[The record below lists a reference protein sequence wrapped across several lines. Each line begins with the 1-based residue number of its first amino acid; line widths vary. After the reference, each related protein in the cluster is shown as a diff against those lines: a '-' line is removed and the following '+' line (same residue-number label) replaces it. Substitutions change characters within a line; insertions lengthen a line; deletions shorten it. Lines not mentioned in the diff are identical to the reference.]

1 MTINKFV
8 TVLSR
13 DLNYSH
19 YLIKQL
25 KNIDIFNLET
35 FGVVSDI
42 DRILSTHSEIII
54 LDFNVI
60 FTMSNEEQQIMNLLK
75 TKFIIINIPVGLIC
89 EELMKRNQLRA
100 VVTIGTPISELS
112 NVILKVVNGGIY
124 FPVEWIEK
132 MVERYR
138 ELSLSY
144 DSNIQYLTHREKQ
157 ILKKLA
163 EGNSN
168 QSIADKLFITEST
181 VKTHVHKIYQ
191 KLGVHNRNEAVLF
204 ANQN

>member
-1 MTINKFV
+1 MTVNQFA

-13 DLNYSH
+13 DVNYSQS
-19 YLIKQL
+19 LINEL
-25 KNIDIFNLET
+25 RNIDIFDLET
-35 FGVVSDI
+35 FGIASDI
-42 DRILSTHSEIII
+42 DRIFCIHSEILI
-54 LDFNVI
+54 LDFNVL
-60 FTMSNEEQQIMNLLK
+60 FTMSSEEQ
-75 TKFIIINIPVGLIC
+75 KFISLIKQKLIVVNVPTGLIC
-89 EELMKRNQLRA
+89 EELMRRRQLRA
-100 VVTIGTPISELS
+100 VVNNGTSISQLS
-112 NVILKVVNGGIY
+112 GVILRVGNGGMW
-124 FPVEWIEK
+124 FPIEWIEK
-132 MVERYR
+132 MVDRYR

-144 DSNIQYLTHREKQ
+144 DNSIQYLTHREKQ

>member
-42 DRILSTHSEIII
+42 DRMLSTHSEIII

-60 FTMSNEEQQIMNLLK
+60 FTMSNEEQKIMNLLK
-75 TKFIIINIPVGLIC
+75 RKFIIINIPVGLIC

-100 VVTIGTPISELS
+100 VVTIGTPISKLG

>member
-1 MTINKFV
+1 MTVNQFA

-13 DLNYSH
+13 DLNYSNN
-19 YLIKQL
+19 LINQL
-25 KNIDIFNLET
+25 KNIDIFDLET
-35 FGVVSDI
+35 FGIVSEVDK
-42 DRILSTHSEIII
+42 ILSTRSEILI

-60 FTMSNEEQQIMNLLK
+60 FTMSQEEQKIINLLK
-75 TKFIIINIPVGLIC
+75 QKIIIINVPAGLIC
-89 EELMKRNQLRA
+89 EELMRRNQLRA
-100 VVTIGTPISELS
+100 IVTNGASINQLS
-112 NVILKVVNGGIY
+112 GVILRVVNGGMH
-124 FPVEWIEK
+124 FPIEWIEK
-132 MVERYR
+132 MVDRYR
-138 ELSLSY
+138 QLSLSY
-144 DSNIQYLTHREKQ
+144 DNSIQYLTHREKQ

-204 ANQN
+204 ASQN